1 MGKYLS
7 VLGGI
12 IAIILGILGLV
23 CWWDWF
29 VHGLQAIMPAIL
41 VLGGIIALFAGVS
54 EIKDS
59 LAKKEEKKEEKK

>member
-12 IAIILGILGLV
+12 VAVALGISGLMR
-23 CWWDWF
+23 WWDWF
-29 VHGLQAIMPAIL
+29 IHGLQATVPAIF
-41 VLGGIIALFAGVS
+41 VLGGLIALFAGVS

-59 LAKKEEKKEEKK
+59 LAQKKEEKK

>member
-12 IAIILGILGLV
+12 VAIALGILGLV
-23 CWWDWF
+23 RWWDLF
-29 VHGLQAIMPAIL
+29 IRALQATVPAIL
-41 VLGGIIALFAGVS
+41 ILGGLIALFAGAS

-59 LAKKEEKKEEKK
+59 LAQKKEEKK

>member
-12 IAIILGILGLV
+12 VAILLGVTGLV

-29 VHGLQAIMPAIL
+29 IHALQATVPAIL
-41 VLGGIIALFAGVS
+41 ILGGLIALFAGVS
-54 EIKDS
+54 EIKDIT
-59 LAKKEEKKEEKK
+59 AQKKEEQK